1 MDDFRRSVC
10 DMPGKLPVTPIG
22 AFPNARPS
30 PAGFRFG
37 SHAIIMDYR
46 KKHLAPH
53 RACRIEWTEMLHL
66 NHAIMHV
73 IDFDSCVNT
82 YSQEEM
88 DINAKWPKGYCAK
101 HAKKALGSI
110 ENMRGSFAPESAF
123 AEELRAYFKGERDF
137 VDLSCQI
144 AEFIAGE
151 LTRMEKPVSTDVL
164 VIDFEDD
171 PKPPSPAMTEEEI
184 ERAYQAKGSRYFALF
199 LLESKP
205 VYMHE
210 AGTGDTGGTAVS
222 IKRHFA
228 ILPNP
233 SQKIASYALI
243 ERGSMDVLFVDKPR
257 TIAGEE
263 RMLIPDGLLQCSKEA
278 SSKEVIDTVTRIVEE
293 VAQEYGANPTVAMSK
308 AKARVSEAADE
319 DECIAPWEIGEEVFE
334 DEPLQKRYEQAIAEA
349 QVPERVPVKK
359 EAVKRVA
366 KNHKIRTDT
375 GIEITFPAEYFEN
388 PDFIEF
394 VSNPDGMISIELKN
408 IGSIENR

>member
-1 MDDFRRSVC
+1 
-10 DMPGKLPVTPIG
+10 
-22 AFPNARPS
+22 
-30 PAGFRFG
+30 
-37 SHAIIMDYR
+37 
-46 KKHLAPH
+46 
-53 RACRIEWTEMLHL
+53 MLHL

-73 IDFDSCVNT
+73 IDFNSCVNV
-82 YSQEEM
+82 YSQEEL
-88 DINAKWPKGYCAK
+88 DINAKWPKGYCTK

-171 PKPPSPAMTEEEI
+171 PKPPSPTMTEEEI

-205 VYMHE
+205 AYMHE

-233 SQKIASYALI
+233 SQKISSYALV

-278 SSKEVIDTVTRIVEE
+278 SSKEV
-293 VAQEYGANPTVAMSK
+293 
-308 AKARVSEAADE
+308 
-319 DECIAPWEIGEEVFE
+319 
-334 DEPLQKRYEQAIAEA
+334 
-349 QVPERVPVKK
+349 
-359 EAVKRVA
+359 
-366 KNHKIRTDT
+366 
-375 GIEITFPAEYFEN
+375 
-388 PDFIEF
+388 
-394 VSNPDGMISIELKN
+394 
-408 IGSIENR
+408 